1 MKIGNIEFGDRPL
14 FLAPMEDVTDIG
26 FRQLCKRFGAS
37 MVYTEFVSAEALVR
51 SIKSTVNK
59 LNISDD
65 ERPVGIQIY
74 GRDTDAMVEAAR
86 IVEEAHP
93 DVIDLNFGCPVKK
106 VAGKGA
112 GAGML
117 QNIPL
122 MLDITRQVVKAVHTP
137 VTVKTRLGWDSSH
150 LIITDLA
157 EQLQDCGIQAL
168 TIHGRTRAQ
177 MYTGNADWTLIGEV
191 KRNPRIHI
199 PIIGNG
205 DITSPEDAE
214 RAFNDYGV
222 DAVMVGRATFGRPWI
237 FKEMRDYLD
246 GRPQDL
252 TLDLDRKIDILEEQ
266 LRINVERIDEY
277 RGILHTRRHLAAT
290 PIFKGI
296 PDFRQT
302 RIAMLRA
309 TTVEELTA
317 ILEDCRR
324 RLGAQQ

>member
-1 MKIGNIEFGDRPL
+1 MKIGNIEFGQKPV

-26 FRQLCKRFGAS
+26 FRLLCKRYGAS

-51 SIKSTVNK
+51 SVKSTINK
-59 LNISDD
+59 LTISEE

-74 GRDTDAMVEAAR
+74 GRSVEDMVEAAK
-86 IVEEAHP
+86 IVEEAKP
-93 DVIDLNFGCPVKK
+93 DIIDINFGCPVKK

-122 MLDITRQVVKAVHTP
+122 LLNITREVVKAVKLP
-137 VTVKTRLGWDSSH
+137 VTVKTRLGWTQDN
-150 LIITDLA
+150 IIIPTLA
-157 EQLQDCGIQAL
+157 EQLQDCGISAL
-168 TIHGRTRAQ
+168 TIHGRTRSQ
-177 MYTGNADWTLIGEV
+177 MYTGVADWNPIAEV
-191 KRNPRIHI
+191 KRNPRISI

-205 DITSPEDAE
+205 DICSPEDTK
-214 RAFNDYGV
+214 RAFDEYGV
-222 DAVMVGRATFGRPWI
+222 DAVMIGRATFGRPWI
-237 FKEMRDYLD
+237 FKEIRDYLE
-246 GRPQDL
+246 GRDPDPIMDTQW
-252 TLDLDRKIDILEEQ
+252 KLEMLKEQ

-296 PDFRQT
+296 PNFRDT

-309 TTVEELTA
+309 TTVEELTS
-317 ILEDCRR
+317 ILERASAEK
-324 RLGAQQ
+324 LSQ